1 MQSKPRIAILGLHLE
16 VNAFSPLTTRRDFE
30 AQSWVEGEAITE
42 QSRAAVSALPGEFP
56 GFYARMDAT
65 GPWEPVPLIVLAAP
79 PGGMMEPG
87 LFPEFLA
94 IARRRLEAA
103 GPVDAVY
110 VGSHGAS
117 RSVEEE
123 DTDGAV
129 LAMLRDVVGPDVPVV
144 GTLDLHCNVSDRQA
158 ELADL
163 LIAYRTNPHVDM
175 RERAMDAA
183 DAIRARLGGEARF
196 ETHFIRLPMVAP
208 SVTLL
213 SSGDLPYAQA
223 IREAARLREG
233 DGDLVEV
240 SVTGGFVYSDIR
252 KCGLCVW
259 ASARAGQGAK
269 ARVAA
274 EAIAAR
280 LWAGRERFRRVL
292 VPLEDAVAEAVAT
305 GEDAGRPR
313 LILADVADNPGGG
326 GGGNTSALL
335 AALHRTGARGVVLG
349 VFVDPALAAECHAA
363 GEGARIEAVFNREPS
378 AFAETFRAGAVIRR
392 LSDGHGV
399 GRRGTL
405 AGRAFQLGAAA
416 LLELDGS
423 GVLVVLGS
431 LRRQFLEP
439 AMAEIMGVDLGA
451 ARTIVVKSRGH
462 FRAGFDELAT
472 DDRILE
478 VDGPG
483 LVSPVLSRFTFNG
496 LARPV
501 FPLDEGAE
509 WAAAGVA

>member
-1 MQSKPRIAILGLHLE
+1 MAPMPRPPRIAILGLHLE
-16 VNAFSPLTTRRDFE
+16 VNAFSPATTRKDFE
-30 AQSWVEGEAITE
+30 QLSWAEGEAITAG
-42 QSRAAVSALPGEFP
+42 SRAPVSALPAEFP
-56 GFYARMDAT
+56 GFYARMDET
-65 GPWEPVPLIVLAAP
+65 GPWEPVPLIVIAAP
-79 PGGMMEPG
+79 PGGTMEPG
-87 LFPEFLA
+87 LFPAFLA
-94 IARRRLEAA
+94 TARRRLEAA

-117 RSVEEE
+117 RSAEEA

-129 LAMLRDVVGPDVPVV
+129 LAMLREVLGPDVPVV

-158 ELADL
+158 ALADL

-183 DAIRARLGGEARF
+183 DALRARLGGSPRP

-223 IREAARLREG
+223 MREAARLRAA
-233 DGDLVEV
+233 DPDLLEI
-240 SVTGGFVYSDIR
+240 SVTGGFVYSDIP

-259 ASARAGQGAK
+259 ASARAGQGEK
-269 ARVAA
+269 ARAA
-274 EAIAAR
+274 AQAIAAR
-280 LWAGRERFRRVL
+280 LWAERARFHRPL
-292 VPLEDAVAEAVAT
+292 TPLEDAVAEAAAT
-305 GEDAGRPR
+305 GTDPARPR

-335 AALHRTGARGVVLG
+335 AALHRAGARGVVLG

-363 GEGARIEAVFNREPS
+363 GEGARIEAVFNRSP
-378 AFAETFRAGAVIRR
+378 APFAETFAAPATIRR
-392 LSDGHGV
+392 LSDGHGT
-399 GRRGTL
+399 GRRGTM
-405 AGRAFQLGAAA
+405 AGRAFQLGPAA
-416 LLELDGS
+416 LLELEGS
-423 GVLVVLGS
+423 GLRVVLGS

-439 AMAEIMGVDLGA
+439 AMAEIMGVDLEA

-462 FRAGFDELAT
+462 FRAGFDQLAT
-472 DDRILE
+472 PDRILE

-483 LVSPVLSRFTFNG
+483 LVSPVLSRFAFTG
-496 LARPV
+496 LPRPLY
-501 FPLDEGAE
+501 PMDPATE
-509 WAAAGVA
+509 WAP